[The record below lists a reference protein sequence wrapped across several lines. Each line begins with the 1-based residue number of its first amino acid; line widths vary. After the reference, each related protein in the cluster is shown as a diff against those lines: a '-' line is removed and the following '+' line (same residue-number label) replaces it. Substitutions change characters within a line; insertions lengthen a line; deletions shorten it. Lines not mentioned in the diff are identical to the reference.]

1 MIKIYVDGMTCNN
14 CVSHVTEELTAISGI
29 DEVIVTL
36 DADGTSTVEVVGEAT
51 DDQLREAIDEAGY
64 DLVRIER

>member
-1 MIKIYVDGMTCNN
+1 MTCNN